1 MGLSGRQPGGA
12 AWILDDA
19 LKVVKDGKPALV
31 DVVCE
36 MRP

>member
-12 AWILDDA
+12 WVLDDA
-19 LKVVKDGKPALV
+19 LKVVKDGNPALV
-31 DVVCE
+31 DVACE